1 MRLRFGALA
10 LAAALTAVASPP
22 ASAQEAIK
30 LTVAVVNANFA
41 QYFIAQDKGY
51 FKDEGLNV
59 EVVVAPG
66 GVATPGLLGGSV
78 HYSGSPSS
86 AMSAILKGAPL
97 KIILVGQSRPIYELW
112 SFDPEVKTFDQLKGK
127 LIAVGSRGG
136 TDEISVRML
145 LKQKNL
151 PNDFVGFAPLGMG
164 PTRMAAIVAG
174 QQKFTLLS
182 RTDKGQAAQAGLIA
196 KGHML
201 SNVAREVELQTGG
214 IVTTEKELAQN
225 RDRARRILRAVW
237 KGTIYMR
244 TEKEGTI
251 AVMQNRLPQFARA
264 VIVRDVEGAIADV
277 DADGVMDEATAARE
291 LAVRAEVFG
300 VARDKVPPVERVYDF
315 SIVRD
320 VIRELATANWKPAM

>member
-1 MRLRFGALA
+1 MSPIVRGFALVVA
-10 LAAALTAVASPP
+10 LAAAASLP

-30 LTVAVVNANFA
+30 LTVAAVNANFA
-41 QYFIAQDKGY
+41 QYFIADDRGY

-97 KIILVGQSRPIYELW
+97 KIVLVGQSRPIYELW
-112 SFDPEVKTFDQLKGK
+112 SFDPEVRTFDQLKGR

-136 TDEISVRML
+136 TDEIAVRML
-145 LKQKNL
+145 MKQKNL

-164 PTRMAAIVAG
+164 PTRMAAIVTG

-182 RTDKGQAAQAGLIA
+182 RTDKAQAAEAGLIA

-214 IVTTEKELAQN
+214 IVTSDKELAEN
-225 RDRARRILRAVW
+225 RDRTRRILRAVW

-244 TEKEGTI
+244 AEKEGTI
-251 AVMQNRLPQFARA
+251 AVMHKRLPQFSREA
-264 VIVRDVEGAIADV
+264 IVKDVEGAVDDV
-277 DADGVMDEATAARE
+277 DADGAMPDDTAARE

-300 VARDKVPPVERVYDF
+300 IASDKVPPVAKVYDF

-320 VIRELATANWKPAM
+320 VIRELTSSNWKPSS